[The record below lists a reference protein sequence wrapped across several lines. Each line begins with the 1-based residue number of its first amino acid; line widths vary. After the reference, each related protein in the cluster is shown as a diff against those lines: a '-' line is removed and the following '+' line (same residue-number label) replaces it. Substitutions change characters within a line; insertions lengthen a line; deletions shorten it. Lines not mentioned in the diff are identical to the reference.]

1 MIVIDANV
9 WVARFIRTEPR
20 YQHSRQFIRRMLRL
34 RERIAAPRFLLV
46 EVASAVMRQLNDA
59 PTAQQ
64 AIQQIQSL
72 RDCRWLA
79 VDDRL
84 INRAIDVA
92 IDLQLTAADALYVA
106 VAEQLN
112 VPLYTWDHEILTRAP
127 QRIRVYSPS

>member
-1 MIVIDANV
+1 MIVVDANV

-46 EVASAVMRQLNDA
+46 EVAAAVMRQLNDA
-59 PTAQQ
+59 PTAQR
-64 AIQQIQSL
+64 AIQQIQRL
-72 RDCRWLA
+72 RDFRWVA

-84 INRAIDVA
+84 INRAIEVA

-127 QRIRVYSPS
+127 QRIRVYAPS